1 MLTHSTFIP
10 GLVPLMEKLASHGDI
25 HTIIPGRLAQTRGR
39 VKSPTLDARVTTSL
53 RGGGHKVLVRKG
65 STVQEV
71 FVKGDLEKPELASTL
86 ERLTGRDTERGSR
99 AWRGVF
105 RPKAR

>member
-1 MLTHSTFIP
+1 MLGAKIATAAPREFD
-10 GLVPLMEKLASHGDI
+10 EA
-25 HTIIPGRLAQTRGR
+25 
-39 VKSPTLDARVTTSL
+39 TL
-53 RGGGHKVLVRKG
+53 RKG